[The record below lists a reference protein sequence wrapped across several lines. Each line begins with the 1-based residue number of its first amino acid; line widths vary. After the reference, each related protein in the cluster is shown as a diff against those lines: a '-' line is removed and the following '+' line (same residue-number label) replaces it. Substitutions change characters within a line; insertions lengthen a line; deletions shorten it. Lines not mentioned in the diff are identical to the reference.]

1 LTNSLN
7 VTIIDSEKVNIT
19 IDEQKF
25 AKYVLNSLLREN
37 LVSCTDGVQP
47 STKGED
53 CMVQRRVPVG
63 LNEFGVPIMRHL
75 QAKNEYEL
83 MLRAAKI
90 IVEAGLIGDYVLRS
104 EVNEKP
110 VKKTTFREMAE
121 WWFSVYKQ
129 DNPTLKPAT
138 INDYRRMLDTTLYPA
153 FGDLNIDEIT
163 TTSIQELLNRNRKTA
178 ASTQT
183 KLLITLRQVF
193 NMAIQEQL
201 ITVNPAKGKL
211 TKTGAAKKED
221 RALSQEEWLRVQSLL
236 PQLNE
241 SDRVLVALMMY
252 EGLRRGEALGLTW
265 ENVDFS
271 ENCIRITQQAAF
283 NNGENTATIQLPK
296 TKKSIRTIP
305 LVKPLKAILEGIPVR
320 GEYVVGNSN
329 TPYTKSMLTKAMK
342 RIKKTLEIDDLH
354 PHMFRYSHATV
365 LHELGVDDK
374 TIQHWEG
381 HASQSTTA
389 NIYIKNSQTMTD
401 KAEAILSEFATSN
414 A

>member
-1 LTNSLN
+1 LGHHRSSKPLHFFP
-7 VTIIDSEKVNIT
+7 D
-19 IDEQKF
+19 Q
-25 AKYVLNSLLREN
+25 
-37 LVSCTDGVQP
+37 
-47 STKGED
+47 
-53 CMVQRRVPVG
+53 
-63 LNEFGVPIMRHL
+63 
-75 QAKNEYEL
+75 
-83 MLRAAKI
+83 
-90 IVEAGLIGDYVLRS
+90 IG
-104 EVNEKP
+104 
-110 VKKTTFREMAE
+110 
-121 WWFSVYKQ
+121 
-129 DNPTLKPAT
+129 TLWK
-138 INDYRRMLDTTLYPA
+138 
-153 FGDLNIDEIT
+153 
-163 TTSIQELLNRNRKTA
+163 
-178 ASTQT
+178 
-183 KLLITLRQVF
+183 
-193 NMAIQEQL
+193 
-201 ITVNPAKGKL
+201 
-211 TKTGAAKKED
+211 
-221 RALSQEEWLRVQSLL
+221 
-236 PQLNE
+236 
-241 SDRVLVALMMY
+241 
-252 EGLRRGEALGLTW
+252 
-265 ENVDFS
+265 NVDFS

>member
-1 LTNSLN
+1 
-7 VTIIDSEKVNIT
+7 
-19 IDEQKF
+19 
-25 AKYVLNSLLREN
+25 
-37 LVSCTDGVQP
+37 
-47 STKGED
+47 
-53 CMVQRRVPVG
+53 MVQRRVPVG
-63 LNEFGVPIMRHL
+63 INEFGVPIMRHL

-104 EVNEKP
+104 DAEEKP
-110 VKKTTFREMAE
+110 VKKRSFREMAE

-138 INDYRRMLDTTLYPA
+138 INDYRRMLDNMLYPA
-153 FGDLNIDEIT
+153 FGDANIDEIT
-163 TTSIQELLNRNRKTA
+163 TTSIQELLNRSRKTA
-178 ASTQT
+178 SSTQT
-183 KLLITLRQVF
+183 KLLITLRQIF

-211 TKTGAAKKED
+211 TKTGAAKKEG

-236 PQLNE
+236 PQLSE
-241 SDRVLVALMMY
+241 PDRVLVALMMY

-265 ENVDFS
+265 ANVDFS
-271 ENCIRITQQAAF
+271 ENCIRVNQQAAF
-283 NNGENTATIQLPK
+283 NNGANTATIQLPK
-296 TKKSIRTIP
+296 TKKSVRTIP
-305 LVKPLKAILEGIPVR
+305 LVKPLKTILESIPVH
-320 GEYVVGNSN
+320 GEYIVGNSD

-381 HASQSTTA
+381 HASQTTTA

-401 KAEAILSEFATSN
+401 KAEAILSEFATAN